1 MQGRALLGLGEA
13 QHLLLPLFP
22 VLPQFLQ
29 RLAME
34 GRVEG
39 GEGPQ
44 EAALEKVLLIVEGVE
59 LLLGL
64 CAGGVQP
71 LGEFAADAAQGLQ
84 LGLDRPGR

>member
-1 MQGRALLGLGEA
+1 M
-13 QHLLLPLFP
+13 
-22 VLPQFLQ
+22 
-29 RLAME
+29 
-34 GRVEG
+34 EG

-84 LGLDRPGR
+84 LGLDRPGRFGPLLRRALGPSSEGHTGRSAKPP

>member
-1 MQGRALLGLGEA
+1 
-13 QHLLLPLFP
+13 
-22 VLPQFLQ
+22 
-29 RLAME
+29 ME

-71 LGEFAADAAQGLQ
+71 LGAEK
-84 LGLDRPGR
+84 